1 MAKASSP
8 VRLQENLMQ
17 SATISGKRFHRSAAE
32 QVEYWAEIGRS
43 VSDVL
48 DPDALISVTIG
59 LARVKVEPIYG
70 EPVDPDDVFR
80 TMEQQRRNG
89 SLSQAVTNSAVKYQA
104 SLSNPGYLER
114 IGQDGKMT
122 VGQFKN
128 GEFISPTDSSR

>member
-1 MAKASSP
+1 
-8 VRLQENLMQ
+8 MQ

-32 QVEYWAEIGRS
+32 QVEYWADIGRR

-48 DPDALISVTIG
+48 DPDTLISITTG
-59 LARVKVEPIYG
+59 LARLKVEPVYG
-70 EPVDPDDVFR
+70 EPVDPDDIFL
-80 TMEQQRRNG
+80 TLEQQRRNG
-89 SLSQAVTNSAVKYQA
+89 SLTQTVTSSTVKYQA

-114 IGQDGKMT
+114 VGQDGKIT